1 MLHILVKKHQ
11 FNIKYTYLLKTY
23 VYNNFTIIQN
33 QIILVI
39 KVITEGEEAFLF
51 FLYMNSS
58 SAIMLISYSESGL
71 KDFSCTVIVILFYL
85 ALE

>member
-1 MLHILVKKHQ
+1 MLHIFVRKHQ
-11 FNIKYTYLLKTY
+11 FNIKYNYLLKKY

-33 QIILVI
+33 LIILVI

-58 SAIMLISYSESGL
+58 STIILISCSESGL
-71 KDFSCTVIVILFYL
+71 KDFPCTVIVILFYL